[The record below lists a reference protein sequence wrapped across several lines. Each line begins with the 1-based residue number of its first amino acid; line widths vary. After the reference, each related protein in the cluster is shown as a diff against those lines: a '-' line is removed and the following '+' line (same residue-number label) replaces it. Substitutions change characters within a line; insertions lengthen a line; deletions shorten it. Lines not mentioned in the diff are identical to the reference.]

1 MVLVKICKLQ
11 LIIFYQFYPPI
22 ATSLQRIIRGIYLYY
37 NKNFGGTQLENF
49 ELFRQTE
56 MSICIGINFFSAMRI
71 PCDTTFHAM

>member
-37 NKNFGGTQLENF
+37 NKN
-49 ELFRQTE
+49 LFRVQERINKKGPLVPIPEHT
-56 MSICIGINFFSAMRI
+56 IGYISL
-71 PCDTTFHAM
+71 